1 MPSKPIKTITIFSG
15 SADHLRAAYVQGAWE
30 LGAVL
35 AERGLTLVFG
45 GGKTGLMGAVADG
58 ALAKGGQV
66 VGVINESLNTPTL
79 AHAGLSRMEV
89 LPDLHTRKA
98 RMSALADAYIA
109 LPGGLGTFDELFEAL
124 TWAQIGLHHK
134 PIGLLNIERYF
145 DPLLALVDH
154 AIAERFIYPEHRQ
167 LLICEE
173 DPHILLEKMQAYHPP
188 ENLSRWVERP

>member
-1 MPSKPIKTITIFSG
+1 MPSKPIQTITIFSG